1 MDFRFLLILTLVL
14 AGISYLMRMIP
25 LVFCKGKI
33 KNKFLNSFLYYI
45 PFAVMTSIII
55 PEVFSATSSVI
66 SAVVGVAVAVI
77 LGLLGQGMLTIAIS
91 STLAVFVVENFIL
104 HLFK

>member
-1 MDFRFLLILTLVL
+1 MDSKFLLILSFVL
-14 AGISYLMRMIP
+14 FGISYLMRMIP

-55 PEVFSATSSVI
+55 PEVFSSTSSLASAI
-66 SAVVGVAVAVI
+66 SGVVVAVI
-77 LGLLGQGMLTIAIS
+77 LGLLGQNMLVIALA
-91 STLAVFVVENFIL
+91 STAVVFVIENFIL
-104 HLFK
+104 HLFN

>member
-1 MDFRFLLILTLVL
+1 MDSKFLLILSFVL
-14 AGISYLMRMIP
+14 LGISYLMRMIP

-55 PEVFSATSSVI
+55 PEVFSSTSSLASAI
-66 SAVVGVAVAVI
+66 SGVVVAVV
-77 LGLLGQGMLTIAIS
+77 LGLLGQNMLVIALA
-91 STLAVFVVENFIL
+91 STAVVFVIENFIL
-104 HLFK
+104 HLFN

>member
-33 KNKFLNSFLYYI
+33 KNRFLNSFLYYI

-66 SAVVGVAVAVI
+66 SAVVGVAVAVV
-77 LGLLGQGMLTIAIS
+77 LGLLGQGMLIIAIS

>member
-1 MDFRFLLILTLVL
+1 MDSKFLLILSFVL
-14 AGISYLMRMIP
+14 FGISYLMRMIP

-55 PEVFSATSSVI
+55 PEVFSSTSSLASAI
-66 SAVVGVAVAVI
+66 SGVVVAVV
-77 LGLLGQGMLTIAIS
+77 LGLLGQNMLVIAVA
-91 STLAVFVVENFIL
+91 STAVVFVIENFIL
-104 HLFK
+104 HLFN

>member
-1 MDFRFLLILTLVL
+1 MDSKFLLILSFVL
-14 AGISYLMRMIP
+14 FGISYLMRMIP

-55 PEVFSATSSVI
+55 PEVFSSTSSLASAI
-66 SAVVGVAVAVI
+66 SGVAVAVV
-77 LGLLGQGMLTIAIS
+77 LGLLGQNMRVIALA
-91 STLAVFVVENFIL
+91 STAVVFVIENFIL
-104 HLFK
+104 HLFN

>member
-1 MDFRFLLILTLVL
+1 MDSKFLLILTFVL
-14 AGISYLMRMIP
+14 FGISYLMRMIP

-55 PEVFSATSSVI
+55 PEVFSSTSSLASAISGVI
-66 SAVVGVAVAVI
+66 VAVV
-77 LGLLGQGMLTIAIS
+77 LGLLGQNMLVIALA
-91 STLAVFVVENFIL
+91 STAVVFVIENFIL
-104 HLFK
+104 HLFN